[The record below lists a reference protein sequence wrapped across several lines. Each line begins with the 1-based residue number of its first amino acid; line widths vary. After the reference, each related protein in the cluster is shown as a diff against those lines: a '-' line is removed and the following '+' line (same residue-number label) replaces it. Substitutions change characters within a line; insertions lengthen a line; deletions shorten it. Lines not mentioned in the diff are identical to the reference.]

1 MADLPPDVA
10 ERALANL
17 SESFITAAGPGGQ
30 NVNKV
35 ATAVQLRLD
44 IYALRLDPPVY
55 ARLRLLAGSKLTTA
69 GEIVLTARRFRTQDA
84 NRSDARARLL
94 ALLADAHDL
103 PQKRA
108 KTRLNR
114 VGKFERLAGKKLR
127 GTVKAGRGKVQLD

>member
-1 MADLPPDVA
+1 MADLPPEVA
-10 ERALANL
+10 ERALSSL
-17 SESFITAAGPGGQ
+17 RESFITAAGPGGQ

-35 ATAVQLRLD
+35 ATAVQLRID
-44 IYALRLDPPVY
+44 IYALRLDPLVY
-55 ARLRLLAGSKLTTA
+55 ARLRTLAGSKLTSA
-69 GEIVLTARRFRTQDA
+69 GEIVFTARKFRTQDA

-114 VGKFERLAGKKLR
+114 VGKVQRLAGKKIR
-127 GTVKAGRGKVQLD
+127 GTIKAGRGKVQLD